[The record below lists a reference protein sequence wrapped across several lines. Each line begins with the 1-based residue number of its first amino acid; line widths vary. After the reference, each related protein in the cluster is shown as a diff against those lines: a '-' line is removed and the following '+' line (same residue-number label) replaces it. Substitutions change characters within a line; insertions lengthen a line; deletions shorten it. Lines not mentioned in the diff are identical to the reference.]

1 MNRIEKRCPSSSDS
15 RLHRLLPYLIVTGA
29 VTILFLI
36 TMLWCDIYPFGDQSL
51 ANSDARDQY
60 LNFYS
65 YFRDSLFSDND
76 LNYSFSTILGA
87 NIRGLY
93 AYYLS
98 SPLYLL
104 FALFPEEQILL
115 ALHLIIYLKLLLAGL
130 CFCAWARNGQNPW
143 MRACLSVCYAFIG
156 YSVSFFSLLSW
167 LDAVALLPLVALGL
181 EKLVQE
187 RKVLTYTLSLALIL
201 IANYYTGFAV
211 CLACV
216 LMYGLLL
223 LASEQGIRHTL
234 KRTLLPFTL
243 SSLLAGGLSAW
254 NLVPAVLSL
263 PEGRMRDLSALLRL
277 TQLNFPFFRFFSKLF
292 TGTTSADQFFNGL
305 PTVFFGIIP
314 LILVALF
321 FFNPRIRRRYKLV
334 AAAAL
339 VVMFLSFYNG
349 FLNILWHG
357 MTINRRFNYRYS
369 FLFSFFALAIA
380 WHSVRHW
387 RSLPLRTCGY
397 CFGFVFAGAMLVFF
411 TVYEGDNTTVFYFD
425 LLLLVLGFGALLF
438 AARGRRAA
446 AGVLGCLMLL
456 NCLANTIL
464 SVLCI
469 RQGFE
474 AATQS
479 EKTVFL
485 SEVRAGLDFIPQE
498 DRFYRVEKTF
508 HQTRC
513 DNMSLRIS
521 GASNFSSV
529 EQEPTMDFTWK
540 LGLNRYIAWS
550 RFTGQN
556 PAASDCL
563 LGIRYLL
570 DQGSLY
576 PGREDYTLL
585 GITDGETRV
594 YHNPYALPLV
604 MTASSLLPA
613 VGTDDGFRFQNACW
627 QSLRTSIGTD
637 IFTPATCIDS
647 RTRDFETYYRTYSAP
662 KAGAAFLHLPG
673 AYQNRSWPFD
683 VGVFAEYNEFGI
695 STPLPINAYQS
706 TYSLGY
712 LEQGETVTLAIRF
725 TSEEAAEAI
734 DDFLVYVEDSD
745 VLKTYCE
752 TILRSPMRIRK
763 ITSSHLEIQCSVSE
777 DTPYLVSTIPYDAG
791 WTAQVDGETVPV
803 TQNWGAMLAFPV
815 EPGEH
820 TIQLRYHAPGQRT
833 GMLIS
838 LLSAGIVTGY
848 AVLDIYLRKKRA
860 QRGKELP

>member
-1 MNRIEKRCPSSSDS
+1 MKTRCLPSSDS
-15 RLHRLLPYLIVTGA
+15 KLHRLLPYLIVTGA
-29 VTILFLI
+29 VTVLFLI
-36 TMLWCDIYPFGDQSL
+36 TMLQCDLYPFGDQSL

-65 YFRDSLFSDND
+65 YFRDSLFSNND
-76 LNYSFSTILGA
+76 LDYSFSTILGA

-93 AYYLS
+93 AYYLG

-130 CFCAWARNGQNPW
+130 SFCAWARNGQNMW

-156 YSVSFFSLLSW
+156 YSVTFFSLLSW
-167 LDAVALLPLVALGL
+167 LDAVALLPLVAMGL
-181 EKLVQE
+181 EKLVRE
-187 RKVLTYTLSLALIL
+187 RKPLTYTLSLALIL
-201 IANYYTGFAV
+201 TANYYTGFAV

-223 LASEQGIRHTL
+223 LVSRQGVRDTL
-234 KRTLLPFTL
+234 KRTLLPFSL

-254 NLVPAVLSL
+254 NLLPAVLSL
-263 PEGRMRDLSALLRL
+263 PEGRMKDLSALLHL
-277 TQLNFPFFRFFSKLF
+277 TEINFSFFRFFSKLF
-292 TGTTSADQFFNGL
+292 TGTTSADQFFKGL

-321 FFNPRIRRRYKLV
+321 FFNPRIRRRYKWV

-339 VVMFLSFYNG
+339 AVMLVSFYNG

-357 MTINRRFNYRYS
+357 MTINRQFNYRYS

-387 RSLPLRTCGY
+387 RSLPLRAYAY
-397 CFGFVFAGAMLVFF
+397 CFGIVFAGAMLVFL
-411 TVYEGDNTTVFYFD
+411 TVYEVENTVLFYFD
-425 LLLLVLGFGALLF
+425 LLLIVSGFVMLLF

-446 AGVLGCLMLL
+446 AGMLGCLMLL
-456 NCLANTIL
+456 NCLVNTIS
-464 SVLCI
+464 SVLQI

-485 SEVRAGLDFIPQE
+485 SEVRAGLDQIPQE
-498 DRFYRVEKTF
+498 DEFYRIEKTF

-513 DNMSLRIS
+513 DNMSLRIP
-521 GASNFSSV
+521 GVSNFSSV
-529 EQEPTMDFTWK
+529 EREPSMDFTWK

-550 RFTGQN
+550 RFTGEN

-570 DQGSLY
+570 DQGSLH

-585 GITDGETRV
+585 GATDGGTRV
-594 YHNPYALPLV
+594 YRNPYALPVV
-604 MTASSLLPA
+604 MTASSLLPT
-613 VGTDDGFRFQNACW
+613 VDTDDGFRFQNACW
-627 QSLRTSIGTD
+627 QSLRTSIGLD
-637 IFTPATCIDS
+637 IFTQATRIDAQTDTS
-647 RTRDFETYYRTYSAP
+647 GVVYLTYQAP

-673 AYQNRSWPFD
+673 AYQAKSWPFT
-683 VGVFAEYNEFGI
+683 VKPYNKAYSLPVI
-695 STPLPINAYQS
+695 LPINAYQS
-706 TYSLGY
+706 TYALGR
-712 LEQGETVTLAIRF
+712 LEQGETITLAIRF
-725 TSEEAAEAI
+725 SSQEAAETI

-752 TILRSPMRIRK
+752 TILRCPMNIRK
-763 ITSSHLEIQCSVSE
+763 ITSSHLEIQCSVPE
-777 DTPYLVSTIPYDAG
+777 ETPYLVSTIPYDDG
-791 WTAQVDGETVPV
+791 WTVQVDGQAVPI

-815 EPGEH
+815 GPGEH
-820 TIQLRYHAPGQRT
+820 TIELRYHAPGKRT
-833 GMLIS
+833 GLLIS
-838 LLSAGIVTGY
+838 LFSAGIVTGY
-848 AVLDIYLRKKRA
+848 AVLDATRRKKQA
-860 QRGKELP
+860 QRRKELP

>member
-1 MNRIEKRCPSSSDS
+1 MKDGCPPSSDS
-15 RLHRLLPYLIVTGA
+15 KLHRLLPYLIVAGA

-36 TMLWCDIYPFGDQSL
+36 TMLRCDLYPFGDQSL

-65 YFRDSLFSDND
+65 YFRDLLFSNND
-76 LNYSFSTILGA
+76 LDYSFSTILGA

-93 AYYLS
+93 AYYLG

-130 CFCAWARNGQNPW
+130 SFCAWAGYRRKQNPW

-156 YSVSFFSLLSW
+156 YSVTFYSLLSW
-167 LDAVALLPLVALGL
+167 LDAVALLPLVAMGL
-181 EKLVQE
+181 EKLVRE
-187 RKVLTYTLSLALIL
+187 RKVLTYTLSLALTL
-201 IANYYTGFAV
+201 TSNYYTGFAV

-223 LASEQGIRHTL
+223 LVSRQGVRDTL
-234 KRTLLPFTL
+234 KRTVLPFSL
-243 SSLLAGGLSAW
+243 SSLLAGALSAW
-254 NLVPAVLSL
+254 NLLPAVLSL
-263 PEGRMRDLSALLRL
+263 PEGRMKDLSALFCL
-277 TQLNFPFFRFFSKLF
+277 TKLNFPFFRFFSRLL
-292 TGTTSADQFFNGL
+292 TGMTSSDQFFDGL

-321 FFNPRIRRRYKLV
+321 FFNPKIRRRYKWV

-339 VVMFLSFYNG
+339 LVMLLSFYNG

-387 RSLPLRTCGY
+387 RSLPFRAYGY
-397 CFGFVFAGAMLVFF
+397 CFVLVFTGAMLVFF
-411 TVYEGDNTTVFYFD
+411 TAYDNENTAVFYVD
-425 LLLLVLGFGALLF
+425 LLLIASGLILLLF

-446 AGVLGCLMLL
+446 AGMLGCLMML
-456 NCLANTIL
+456 NCLLNTIL
-464 SVLCI
+464 SVCNI

-485 SEVRAGLDFIPQE
+485 SEVRAGLDQIPQE
-498 DRFYRVEKTF
+498 DAFYRIEKTF

-513 DNMSLRIS
+513 DNMSLRIP
-521 GASNFSSV
+521 GVSNFSSV
-529 EQEPTMDFTWK
+529 EREPSMDFTWK

-550 RFTGQN
+550 RFTGEN

-570 DQGSLY
+570 DQDGLY
-576 PGREDYTLL
+576 PGREDDTLL
-585 GITDGETRV
+585 GTTNGGTAV
-594 YHNPYALPLV
+594 YRNPYALPVV
-604 MTASSLLPA
+604 MTASSLLPT
-613 VGTDDGFRFQNACW
+613 VETDDGFRFQNACW

-637 IFTPATCIDS
+637 IFIQATHIDTQS
-647 RTRDFETYYRTYSAP
+647 DDAGLLYLTYCAP
-662 KAGAAFLHLPG
+662 KTGAAFLHLPG
-673 AYQNRSWPFD
+673 AYQTGSWPFTAALYRESSR
-683 VGVFAEYNEFGI
+683 FP
-695 STPLPINAYQS
+695 STLPINAYQS
-706 TYSLGY
+706 TYALGR
-712 LEQGETVTLAIRF
+712 LEQGETITLAVRF
-725 TSEEAAEAI
+725 SSEDTAKTI

-745 VLKTYCE
+745 MLKTYCE
-752 TILRSPMRIRK
+752 TILGSPMEIRK
-763 ITSSHLEIQCSVSE
+763 ITSSHLEIRCSVGE
-777 DTPYLVSTIPYDAG
+777 DTPYLVSTIPYDEG
-791 WTAQVDGETVPV
+791 WAVSVDGKAVPV

-815 EPGEH
+815 DPGEH
-820 TIQLRYHAPGQRT
+820 TIELRYHAPGKRA
-833 GMLIS
+833 GLLIS
-838 LLSAGIVTGY
+838 LFSAGIVTGY
-848 AVLDIYLRKKRA
+848 AVLDAIQRKKRTA
-860 QRGKELP
+860 QHRKELP